1 VKLAIMQPYFFPY
14 IGYWQLI
21 NAVDTF
27 VIYDDVNYIKQG
39 YINRNSIL
47 SGNDSQR
54 ITLEVIGASSNK
66 LINEIQRGNNV
77 KKLLKTLSQTYSK
90 APEYDRVFPLI
101 EDILN
106 SREKNLAKFLGGSIV
121 KISNHLKIN
130 TKIIFSSDIEKNSNL
145 NAQDKILDICER
157 LEVNRYINAI
167 GGQELYNQEA
177 FKAKNIEL
185 NFIQTE
191 AIEYKQFNDEFTP
204 YLSIIDIMM
213 LNNIGDI
220 KEMLNKYRLI

>member
-1 VKLAIMQPYFFPY
+1 M
-14 IGYWQLI
+14 
-21 NAVDTF
+21 
-27 VIYDDVNYIKQG
+27 
-39 YINRNSIL
+39 L
-47 SGNDSQR
+47 SEAG
-54 ITLEVIGASSNK
+54 
-66 LINEIQRGNNV
+66 
-77 KKLLKTLSQTYSK
+77 YSK